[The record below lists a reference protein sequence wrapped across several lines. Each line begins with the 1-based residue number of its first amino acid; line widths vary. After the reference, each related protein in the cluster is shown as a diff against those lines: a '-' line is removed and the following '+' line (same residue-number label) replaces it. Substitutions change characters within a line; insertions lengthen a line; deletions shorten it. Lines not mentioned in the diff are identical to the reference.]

1 MFSVRILKKKGGWG
15 AFYFLFISFQ
25 DGRHFLIIFQDG
37 RHLKKLNMF
46 SVRILK
52 KGGGAFYFL
61 FFIFQDG
68 RHFKII
74 FQDGRHFWLASI
86 PEVTRDTK
94 HKK

>member
-1 MFSVRILKKKGGWG
+1 
-15 AFYFLFISFQ
+15 
-25 DGRHFLIIFQDG
+25 
-37 RHLKKLNMF
+37 MF

-74 FQDGRHFWLASI
+74 FQDGCHFRLASI
-86 PEVTRDTK
+86 PEVYP
-94 HKK
+94 